1 MKLTFFGAAKAVTGS
16 CHCVEVNG
24 RKVLVDCGLQQ
35 GRDEQDNR
43 ELDFVPGYIDDVVVT
58 HAHID
63 HSGRL
68 PLLVKQGFSGN
79 IYCTRLTAQL
89 LSIMLRDS
97 AQIQENDAAYENQ
110 KGKRAGRPP
119 VEPLYTLEDVEK
131 TLRHIVTCE
140 YGWEL
145 DISDGIKIRFVD
157 AGHLLGSACVEMWLT
172 EQGFTKKIVFSGDIG
187 NRKQPIIRS
196 PQPITEADYVVT
208 ESTYG
213 DRLHNVKEKPN
224 YADDLARVIDETLA
238 KGGNLVI
245 PSFAVGRTQELLYFI
260 REIKEQG
267 LVDSDPDFQVYVDSP
282 LAGAAT
288 EIFSGDLTGYLDEEA
303 VEHLRGGAL
312 FRFPGLNITE
322 STEESRELNLDARPK
337 VIISASGMCDAGRI
351 RHHLKHNLWRPESTI
366 LFVGYQA
373 EGSLGRRILDGADHV
388 KLFGEEIAVRAR
400 IVRFHGLSSHADR
413 DGLVRWISLYTP
425 KPQQVFVVHGEARA
439 AENYA
444 QTLTEMGFS
453 AHAPNYEEVYDLLED
468 RMIAPGVVLEP
479 KAAPVDPGSPAYRRL
494 EDVGKKLME
503 VIAHNKGGSNKDLG
517 KFADQLRALISKWD
531 R

>member
-213 DRLHNVKEKPN
+213 DPP
-224 YADDLARVIDETLA
+224 YFSTLI
-238 KGGNLVI
+238 L
-245 PSFAVGRTQELLYFI
+245 
-260 REIKEQG
+260 
-267 LVDSDPDFQVYVDSP
+267 
-282 LAGAAT
+282 
-288 EIFSGDLTGYLDEEA
+288 
-303 VEHLRGGAL
+303 
-312 FRFPGLNITE
+312 
-322 STEESRELNLDARPK
+322 K
-337 VIISASGMCDAGRI
+337 V
-351 RHHLKHNLWRPESTI
+351 WT
-366 LFVGYQA
+366 
-373 EGSLGRRILDGADHV
+373 
-388 KLFGEEIAVRAR
+388 
-400 IVRFHGLSSHADR
+400 
-413 DGLVRWISLYTP
+413 
-425 KPQQVFVVHGEARA
+425 
-439 AENYA
+439 
-444 QTLTEMGFS
+444 TL
-453 AHAPNYEEVYDLLED
+453 
-468 RMIAPGVVLEP
+468 
-479 KAAPVDPGSPAYRRL
+479 
-494 EDVGKKLME
+494 
-503 VIAHNKGGSNKDLG
+503 
-517 KFADQLRALISKWD
+517 
-531 R
+531 